1 MGRLVFIFCILFA
14 STTLVAQSSSRDEYE
29 WLLSEANLFLRYNGS
44 VHLDSALIDSARS
57 YAADES
63 FDLAVVFLE
72 QYLSN
77 QHANQPASPQIDPQP
92 VSPLFNLKVRGGIDF
107 NRQEFELGYLENDSL
122 ILDEVNKPFTELEA
136 AISLWEGKHANAEVE
151 GTFRIDK
158 ENTSG
163 TLKAGGDFK
172 AQDLSGGINASLQ
185 TDKNQL
191 YPDYS
196 YTQWASHQSL
206 EWTPGSGWKAR
217 LSNDIRMKAYQKPS
231 VNVPDYIN
239 NIFQGMIQFL
249 PGPNM
254 LLALEY
260 LNTINESQNTRNNDY
275 KQSILNV
282 TGNYHR
288 PAGFNVDVVVGFDHN
303 NFVYTFSDSLL
314 ENESGAFLSELQGTV
329 PLNDWLNIQTKNS
342 FRLKEFSRK
351 SEEEPD
357 YFFLN
362 SSNQLRFV
370 LTPHFTV
377 GGGYSYEIK
386 KHQHFSGA
394 INAYIDEQNYYSNG
408 IVFGAD
414 YMRLAG
420 FFLSFEGTYSWRRFP
435 EASVENWSGLYANR
449 NILNLNLILQLP
461 VTEKLYFGTYLSY
474 DNDRDIDS
482 DSANTRSMVFSST
495 LEYNF

>member
-1 MGRLVFIFCILFA
+1 MGRLVFILCVLFA
-14 STTLVAQSSSRDEYE
+14 STILVAQSSSRDEYE
-29 WLLSEANLFLRYNGS
+29 WLLSEANLFLRYNDS
-44 VHLDSALIDSARS
+44 VHLDSALIDSARF

-63 FDLAVVFLE
+63 FELAVVFLE

-77 QHANQPASPQIDPQP
+77 QRANQPAPPQIDSQPASPQ
-92 VSPLFNLKVRGGIDF
+92 FNLKVRGGIDF
-107 NRQEFELGYLENDSL
+107 NRQEFELGYLESDSL
-122 ILDEVNKPFTELEA
+122 ILDEVNKPFTELETE
-136 AISLWEGKHANAEVE
+136 ILLWEDKNGKAELE
-151 GTFRIDK
+151 GTFRFDK
-158 ENTSG
+158 ENTTG
-163 TLKAGGDFK
+163 ALKAGGDFK
-172 AQDLSGGINASLQ
+172 IQDLSGGINASWQ

-231 VNVPDYIN
+231 VNVPDFLN
-239 NIFQGMIQFL
+239 NVFQGMVQFL

-254 LLALEY
+254 LLALDY

-275 KQSILNV
+275 KQYSLNL
-282 TGNYHR
+282 TGNYHSS
-288 PAGFNVDVVVGFDHN
+288 GGVNVDVGVGFEHN
-303 NFVYTFSDSLL
+303 NFVYTLSDSLL
-314 ENESGAFLSELQGTV
+314 ENVSAAFLSEFQGTM
-329 PLNDWLNIQTKNS
+329 PLNNWLNFQTKNS

-362 SSNQLRFV
+362 SSNQLRFA

-386 KHQHFSGA
+386 KHKHFSGA

-408 IVFGAD
+408 IVLGAD

-420 FFLSFEGTYSWRRFP
+420 FFLSFEGTYSRRRFP

-449 NILNLNLILQLP
+449 NVLNLNLILQLP
-461 VTEKLYFGTYLSY
+461 VTEKLHFGTYLSY

-482 DSANTRSMVFSST
+482 DSGNTRSMVFSST